1 MEMESVWNLM
11 TVTVGIPISLYKAL
25 QDKAEE
31 KETSVD
37 ELVRKVLEWYVDE
50 A

>member
-1 MEMESVWNLM
+1 MEMGSVWNL
-11 TVTVGIPISLYKAL
+11 TVGIPISLYKAL

-31 KETSVD
+31 KETYVD